1 MNDSTA
7 TARTSWITLIGQ
19 AIRGHEMDYTTGTI
33 RRTVIMLAIPMMLEM
48 IMESVFAVVD
58 LYFVGHLENDGR
70 ARAVTRGVIGLARK
84 LDVEVIAEGVEQ
96 AAEVE
101 QLVGVGCQFAQGYY
115 FAPPVE
121 ADTVPDTVA
130 DLAMRLAA
138 SAAAHARTS

>member
-1 MNDSTA
+1 M
-7 TARTSWITLIGQ
+7 LPVQ
-19 AIRGHEMDYTTGTI
+19 AIKID
-33 RRTVIMLAIPMMLEM
+33 RT
-48 IMESVFAVVD
+48 
-58 LYFVGHLENDGR
+58 FVGHLENDGR
-70 ARAVTRGVIGLARK
+70 ARTVTRGVIGLAQK